1 MSRQVM
7 VLVAAS
13 IAAALARDATRV
25 QKVERVTHNVD
36 VPNWTCRVRDPL
48 PYGKKARRALRG
60 GRHG

>member
-1 MSRQVM
+1 M

-13 IAAALARDATRV
+13 MAAALARDVARV
-25 QKVERVTHNVD
+25 QKVEPVTHNVD

>member
-7 VLVAAS
+7 VLVAGS
-13 IAAALARDATRV
+13 IAAALARDAARV

>member
-13 IAAALARDATRV
+13 IAAALARDAARV
-25 QKVERVTHNVD
+25 QNVERVTHNVE

-60 GRHG
+60 GRHA

>member
-1 MSRQVM
+1 M

-13 IAAALARDATRV
+13 MAAALARDVARI
-25 QKVERVTHNVD
+25 QKVEPVTHNVD
-36 VPNWTCRVRDPL
+36 VPNWTCRVRDHL

>member
-1 MSRQVM
+1 MSRRVM

-13 IAAALARDATRV
+13 MAAALARDAARV
-25 QKVERVTHNVD
+25 QKAERVTHNVD